1 MTLTTQICIPKNY
14 SPNFS
19 TALTSQIEIYN
30 LQQSFITMVYSNIGI
45 LIGILFLFVMLI
57 FFQKLLYFYIF
68 LTFSI
73 LLAFSFYLLKSI
85 EERVKLWNGMGVFT
99 GILIDNQQRFTSLA
113 YILLAAYL
121 VLFPIILFSPKKIKI
136 AVKILA
142 NMQHYFETM
151 FTVTLFT
158 ILITITSYGLIFLF
172 AFLLMN
178 FFTDGSPVQ
187 DPSSFF
193 YLYEKVYLSH
203 PVALAFFFIGT
214 IWLFGTLVSWHKY
227 FIGSSILQWYFED
240 GGKIQPVRKGLKRA
254 WYNLGSAAIDAL
266 LTPLEWVI
274 LILYSF
280 TKLNSETI

>member
-1 MTLTTQICIPKNY
+1 
-14 SPNFS
+14 
-19 TALTSQIEIYN
+19 
-30 LQQSFITMVYSNIGI
+30 
-45 LIGILFLFVMLI
+45 
-57 FFQKLLYFYIF
+57 
-68 LTFSI
+68 
-73 LLAFSFYLLKSI
+73 
-85 EERVKLWNGMGVFT
+85 
-99 GILIDNQQRFTSLA
+99 
-113 YILLAAYL
+113 
-121 VLFPIILFSPKKIKI
+121 
-136 AVKILA
+136 
-142 NMQHYFETM
+142 
-151 FTVTLFT
+151 
-158 ILITITSYGLIFLF
+158 
-172 AFLLMN
+172 MN